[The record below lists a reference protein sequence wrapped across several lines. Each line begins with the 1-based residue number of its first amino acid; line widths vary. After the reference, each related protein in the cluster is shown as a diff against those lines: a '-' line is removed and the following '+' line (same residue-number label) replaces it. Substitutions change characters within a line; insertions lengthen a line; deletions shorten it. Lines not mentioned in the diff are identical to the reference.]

1 MQHTVLTTGY
11 HLLCRADAARGI
23 SAMPPADYAERFE
36 AFVLHEVLHRP
47 LMLPD
52 YHPAVMPPDYHPILL
67 HEVL

>member
-52 YHPAVMPPDYHPILL
+52 YHPILL

>member
-47 LMLPD
+47 SCYLVITPQSCYLITTPSCCM
-52 YHPAVMPPDYHPILL
+52 
-67 HEVL
+67 